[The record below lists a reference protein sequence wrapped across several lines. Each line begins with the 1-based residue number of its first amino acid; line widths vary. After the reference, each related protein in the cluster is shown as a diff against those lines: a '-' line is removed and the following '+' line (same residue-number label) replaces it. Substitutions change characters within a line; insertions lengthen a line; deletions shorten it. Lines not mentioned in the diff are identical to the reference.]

1 MRILHTLGACLLI
14 ASATASSVGVSAC
27 CKDFGEGMKEGF
39 EKSLAVSADIKTE
52 LGVDANVNMQINDD
66 GTTIQVELQQ
76 TPEGDAAEIK
86 TKVET
91 IVRRH
96 FPDAHAV
103 DVKM

>member
-1 MRILHTLGACLLI
+1 MRTLHTLGACLLM
-14 ASATASSVGVSAC
+14 ALATTSSVGVSAC

-52 LGVDANVNMQINDD
+52 LGVDANVNMQVDNN
-66 GTTIQVELQQ
+66 GTTIKVELQQ